1 MDSHEDEAAAR
12 AEWDEMRERKHTGA
26 PSFPFCATSANG
38 LPTAANDET
47 HPDLFATPAPSA
59 THVHPATRSTDPETS
74 RRAETRARRHF
85 TVKQLA
91 VLHTFQ
97 AARASAAPVLTYDEL
112 VERFEKQRQRRRDC
126 AWYPALTDSS
136 IRTRCKE
143 LRDLGYV
150 QHVDDTG
157 ITKSGGMCAR
167 WAITPSGQALDV
179 DAKRASASKK
189 GPAKKASTG

>member
-1 MDSHEDEAAAR
+1 MTVEGEDEAAAR
-12 AEWDEMRERKHTGA
+12 AEWDETHEREHMGA
-26 PSFPFCATSANG
+26 PSFAYPFCASSADG
-38 LPTAANDET
+38 LPAAANDEA
-47 HPDLFATPAPSA
+47 HPDLFGTPAPSA

-74 RRAETRARRHF
+74 RRAATRARRNF

-112 VERFEKQRQRRRDC
+112 VERFEKHRQRRRDC

-157 ITKSGGMCAR
+157 VTKSGGMCAR

-189 GPAKKASTG
+189 GPAKKA